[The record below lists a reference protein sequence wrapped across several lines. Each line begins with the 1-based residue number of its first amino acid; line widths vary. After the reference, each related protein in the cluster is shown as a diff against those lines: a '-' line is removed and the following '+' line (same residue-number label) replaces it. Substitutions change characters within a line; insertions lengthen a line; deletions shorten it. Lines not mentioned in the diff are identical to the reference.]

1 MAYLL
6 VALQSPPDITR
17 LFLPPALVKKM
28 ASIAAILEFCEQN
41 LDSASHKD
49 YCPNGLQ
56 VAGKPEVLRVVSGVS
71 ACLRLIEVA
80 IEKKADLLLVHHGYF
95 WRGENPCLLGA
106 KRERI
111 RLLLEHGINLVAY
124 HLPLDTHPN
133 LGNNAQLARLLD
145 FKVTGKLQPQKNG
158 LGLVGEITEACSPKQ
173 LAAHIEYGLG
183 QKPLLI
189 EGGGTI
195 KTLAWCSGA
204 AQDFIDLAIERG
216 VDAYLS
222 GEISERTT
230 HSARENGLNYFC
242 IGHHASER
250 GGVQA
255 LGTVIAERFDIE
267 HEFVDVPNPV

>member
-1 MAYLL
+1 
-6 VALQSPPDITR
+6 
-17 LFLPPALVKKM
+17 M
-28 ASIAAILEFCEQN
+28 ASIAVILEFCEQN

-145 FKVTGKLQPQKNG
+145 FKVTGKLQLQKNG
-158 LGLVGEITEACSPKQ
+158 LGLVGEITEACSPQQ

-189 EGGGTI
+189 EGGGAI

-255 LGTVIAERFDIE
+255 LGTLIAERFDIK